1 MVATPIE
8 AGGVVAAPVLA
19 GATGKVGP
27 AKGVL
32 TGEAVG
38 WGEGTGAGDVVG
50 GVAAGVGLVT
60 TGVCA
65 ETDIAAAHRKTGTRI
80 PESWPSRR
88 RFKLFTRSYPL

>member
-1 MVATPIE
+1 MPA
-8 AGGVVAAPVLA
+8 LA

-50 GVAAGVGLVT
+50 GVAPGAGLVP

-65 ETDIAAAHRKTGTRI
+65 EANIAAAHRKIGTKI
-80 PESWPSRR
+80 PESMPSWR